1 MKIYIKNMVSI
12 RCKIIVK
19 AELEKLGLVPLSV
32 ELGEVVL
39 NENISDDVLAQFNTA
54 LKLTGLELLDD
65 HRSIIV
71 EKIRNLILEM
81 IHYSEEVPKVN
92 VSDYISEKLHQNYT
106 TLSHLFSEVR
116 GTTIEHYIIAQK
128 IERAKELITYG
139 ELNLSEIAYKLHYS
153 SVAHLSTQ
161 FKKITGL
168 TPTHFKNMKEKRRI
182 PLGLV

>member
-1 MKIYIKNMVSI
+1 MVSI

-32 ELGEVVL
+32 ELGEVEIKGDIAAAKL
-39 NENISDDVLAQFNTA
+39 KQFNTA
-54 LKLTGLELLDD
+54 LQITGLELLDNQ
-65 HRSIIV
+65 RSIIV
-71 EKIRNLILEM
+71 EKIRNLIVEM
-81 IHYSEEVPKVN
+81 IHYSDEVPKTN
-92 VSDYISEKLHQNYT
+92 ISDYISEKLHQNYT

-139 ELNLSEIAYKLHYS
+139 ELTLSEIAFKLHYS

-161 FKKITGL
+161 FKKMTGL
-168 TPTHFKNMKEKRRI
+168 TPTHFKHMKQKRRI

>member
-1 MKIYIKNMVSI
+1 MVSI

-19 AELEKLGLVPLSV
+19 AELQKLGLSALSV
-32 ELGEVVL
+32 ELGEVVTEENVSAEVLEQL
-39 NENISDDVLAQFNTA
+39 NDA

-65 HRSIIV
+65 QRSIIV

-81 IHYSEEVPKVN
+81 IHYSDEVPKVN
-92 VSDYISEKLHQNYT
+92 VSDYISKKMHQNYT

-116 GTTIEHYIIAQK
+116 GTTIEHYIITQK
-128 IERAKELITYG
+128 IERAKELITYN
-139 ELNLSEIAYKLHYS
+139 ELTLSEIAYKLHYS
-153 SVAHLSTQ
+153 SVSHLSTQ

-182 PLGLV
+182 PLGLI